1 MNIIYMGTP
10 DFAVKPLE
18 AIIESGENVMAVFTQ
33 PDKPKGRGFKL
44 LPTPVKQSALSHN
57 IPVYQPLSL
66 KKGDDAAEAE
76 KIMRELAPDLIVVA
90 AYGKILP
97 KTILDLPKYG
107 CINIHAS
114 LLPKYRGA
122 APIQR
127 VILNGET
134 ETGVTAMQM
143 AEGLDTGDMLMKI
156 STPIGENETASEL
169 FERLSDLGAKL
180 IVDTI
185 KAVKSGSIT
194 PVKQDD
200 TLSSYAE
207 MIDKSMCFTDFSLTA
222 AEVHNHIR
230 GLSSSPCAVAYL
242 NGKRIKIYHSE
253 LVKNVGGQ
261 PGEIV
266 NVNDFTVSCGDGNG
280 VKLAE
285 IQGEGGKRMKAADF
299 LRGNKIEKGTFL
311 KSSPEI

>member
-1 MNIIYMGTP
+1 MGTP

-44 LPTPVKQSALSHN
+44 LPTPVKQSALSRN

-200 TLSSYAE
+200 SLSSYAE

-266 NVNDFTVSCGDGNG
+266 NVNDFTISCGDGNG
-280 VKLAE
+280 VKLVE

>member
-1 MNIIYMGTP
+1 MGTP

-143 AEGLDTGDMLMKI
+143 AEGLDTGDMLMKV

-200 TLSSYAE
+200 SLSSYAE

>member
-1 MNIIYMGTP
+1 MGTP

-18 AIIESGENVMAVFTQ
+18 AIISSGENVMAVFTQ

-44 LPTPVKQSALSHN
+44 QPTPVKQAALSHD

-66 KKGDDAAEAE
+66 KKGDDAVEAE
-76 KIMRELAPDLIVVA
+76 RIMRELAPDLIVVA

-143 AEGLDTGDMLMKI
+143 AEGLDTGDMLMKKSI
-156 STPIGENETASEL
+156 AIGENETASEL
-169 FERLSDLGAKL
+169 HDRLSELGAEL
-180 IVDTI
+180 IIDTI
-185 KAVKSGSIT
+185 AAVKSDSIT
-194 PVKQDD
+194 PIKQNDE
-200 TLSSYAE
+200 LSSYAAIIE
-207 MIDKSMCFTDFSLTA
+207 KSMNFTDFSLPA
-222 AEVHNHIR
+222 AEIHNHIR
-230 GLSSSPCAVAYL
+230 GLSASPCAAAYL

-253 LVKNVGGQ
+253 LVKNVGGI

-266 NVNDFTVSCGDGNG
+266 NVDDFTVSCGDGNG
-280 VKLAE
+280 VKLTE

-311 KSSPEI
+311 RSSPEN

>member
-200 TLSSYAE
+200 SLSSYAE

>member
-18 AIIESGENVMAVFTQ
+18 AIIESGENVMAIFTQ

-185 KAVKSGSIT
+185 KAVKFGSIT

-200 TLSSYAE
+200 SLSSYAE

-280 VKLAE
+280 VRLAE

>member
-185 KAVKSGSIT
+185 KAVKSGNIT

-200 TLSSYAE
+200 SLSSYAE

>member
-169 FERLSDLGAKL
+169 FERLSELGAKL

-200 TLSSYAE
+200 SLSSYAE

-280 VKLAE
+280 IKLAE

>member
-1 MNIIYMGTP
+1 MGTP

-134 ETGVTAMQM
+134 ETGITAMQM

-200 TLSSYAE
+200 SLSSYAE

>member
-1 MNIIYMGTP
+1 MGTP

-57 IPVYQPLSL
+57 IPVYQPLNL

-200 TLSSYAE
+200 SLSSYAE

>member
-57 IPVYQPLSL
+57 IPVYQPLNL

-200 TLSSYAE
+200 SLSSYAE

>member
-1 MNIIYMGTP
+1 MGTP

-200 TLSSYAE
+200 SLSSYAE

>member
-90 AYGKILP
+90 AYGKLLP

-143 AEGLDTGDMLMKI
+143 AEGLDTGDMLMKV

-200 TLSSYAE
+200 SLSSYAE

>member
-1 MNIIYMGTP
+1 MGTP

-185 KAVKSGSIT
+185 KAVKSGNIT

-200 TLSSYAE
+200 SLSSYAE

>member
-1 MNIIYMGTP
+1 MGTP

-44 LPTPVKQSALSHN
+44 LHTPVKQSALSHN

-90 AYGKILP
+90 AYGKLLP

-143 AEGLDTGDMLMKI
+143 AEGLDTGDMLMKV

-200 TLSSYAE
+200 SLSSYAE

-266 NVNDFTVSCGDGNG
+266 NVNNFTVSCGDGNG

>member
-1 MNIIYMGTP
+1 MGTP

-90 AYGKILP
+90 AYGKLLP

-200 TLSSYAE
+200 SLSSYAE

-266 NVNDFTVSCGDGNG
+266 NVNNFTVSCGDGNG

>member
-66 KKGDDAAEAE
+66 KKGDDAAEAD

-185 KAVKSGSIT
+185 KAVKSGNIT

-200 TLSSYAE
+200 SLSSYAE

-266 NVNDFTVSCGDGNG
+266 NVNDFTISCGDGNG

>member
-1 MNIIYMGTP
+1 MGTP

-200 TLSSYAE
+200 SLSSYAE

-266 NVNDFTVSCGDGNG
+266 NVNGFTVSCGDGNG

>member
-1 MNIIYMGTP
+1 MNILYMGTP

-169 FERLSDLGAKL
+169 FERLSELGAKL

-200 TLSSYAE
+200 SLSSYAE

>member
-44 LPTPVKQSALSHN
+44 LPTPVKQSALSRN

-180 IVDTI
+180 IVNTI

-200 TLSSYAE
+200 SLSSYAE

-266 NVNDFTVSCGDGNG
+266 NVNDITVSCGDGNG

>member
-200 TLSSYAE
+200 SLSSYAE

-266 NVNDFTVSCGDGNG
+266 NVNGFTVSCGDGNG

>member
-1 MNIIYMGTP
+1 MGTP

-90 AYGKILP
+90 AYGKLLP

-143 AEGLDTGDMLMKI
+143 AEGLDTGDMLMKV

-200 TLSSYAE
+200 SLSSYAE

-266 NVNDFTVSCGDGNG
+266 NVNNFTVSCGDGNG

>member
-44 LPTPVKQSALSHN
+44 LPTPVKQSALSHD

-90 AYGKILP
+90 AYGKLLP

-185 KAVKSGSIT
+185 KAVKSRSIT

-200 TLSSYAE
+200 NLSSYAE

>member
-169 FERLSDLGAKL
+169 FERLSELGAKL

-200 TLSSYAE
+200 SLSSYAE

>member
-156 STPIGENETASEL
+156 STQIGENETASEL

-200 TLSSYAE
+200 SLSSYAE

-280 VKLAE
+280 VRLAE

>member
-66 KKGDDAAEAE
+66 KKGDDAAEAD

-200 TLSSYAE
+200 SLSSYAE

-266 NVNDFTVSCGDGNG
+266 NVNDFTISCGDGNG

>member
-97 KTILDLPKYG
+97 KTILELPKYG

-169 FERLSDLGAKL
+169 FERLSELGAKL

-200 TLSSYAE
+200 SLSSYAE

-253 LVKNVGGQ
+253 LVKNVVGQ

>member
-169 FERLSDLGAKL
+169 FERLSNLGAKL

-185 KAVKSGSIT
+185 KAVKSGNIT

-200 TLSSYAE
+200 SLSSYAE

-280 VKLAE
+280 VRLAE

>member
-1 MNIIYMGTP
+1 MGTP

-180 IVDTI
+180 IADTI

-200 TLSSYAE
+200 SLSSYAE

>member
-1 MNIIYMGTP
+1 MGTP

-169 FERLSDLGAKL
+169 FERLSNLGAKL

-185 KAVKSGSIT
+185 KAVKSGNIT

-200 TLSSYAE
+200 SLSSYAE

-280 VKLAE
+280 VRLAE

>member
-1 MNIIYMGTP
+1 MGTP

-18 AIIESGENVMAVFTQ
+18 AIIESGEHVMAVFTQ

-90 AYGKILP
+90 AYGKLLP

-143 AEGLDTGDMLMKI
+143 AEGLDTGDMLMKV

-200 TLSSYAE
+200 SLSSYAE

>member
-180 IVDTI
+180 IVDTV

-200 TLSSYAE
+200 NLSSYAE

>member
-90 AYGKILP
+90 AYGKLLP

-169 FERLSDLGAKL
+169 FERLSNLGAKL

-200 TLSSYAE
+200 NLSSYAE

>member
-1 MNIIYMGTP
+1 MGTP

-169 FERLSDLGAKL
+169 FERLSDMGAKL

-185 KAVKSGSIT
+185 NAVKSGSIT

-200 TLSSYAE
+200 SLSSYAE

>member
-1 MNIIYMGTP
+1 MGTP

-44 LPTPVKQSALSHN
+44 LPTHVKQSALSHN

-200 TLSSYAE
+200 SLSSYAE

>member
-200 TLSSYAE
+200 SLSSYAE

-280 VKLAE
+280 VRLAE

>member
-44 LPTPVKQSALSHN
+44 LPTPVKQSALSRN

-200 TLSSYAE
+200 SLSSYAE

>member
-1 MNIIYMGTP
+1 
-10 DFAVKPLE
+10 
-18 AIIESGENVMAVFTQ
+18 
-33 PDKPKGRGFKL
+33 
-44 LPTPVKQSALSHN
+44 
-57 IPVYQPLSL
+57 
-66 KKGDDAAEAE
+66 
-76 KIMRELAPDLIVVA
+76 
-90 AYGKILP
+90 
-97 KTILDLPKYG
+97 
-107 CINIHAS
+107 
-114 LLPKYRGA
+114 
-122 APIQR
+122 
-127 VILNGET
+127 
-134 ETGVTAMQM
+134 MQM

-169 FERLSDLGAKL
+169 FERLSELGAKL

-200 TLSSYAE
+200 SLSSYAE